1 MYLNKLRRALREML
15 SKIELTYDDFHDYQ
29 RVSEQFLIDNPYCGL
44 YIDMGMGKTGI
55 ALKVAC
61 DLLASFEVEKV
72 LIVAP
77 LRVANRTWP
86 DEIEKW
92 EFSAPFKYQV
102 LTCPE
107 VDRPYACQSSAPIH
121 IINRENIPWLVDFW
135 RKKWPYDMVI
145 IDESTSFKD
154 HTTKRFKKMQMV
166 RPLMKRLVLMT
177 ASPAAESYVY
187 FFAQIGLLDYFE
199 TFGKFITKF
208 KKKYF
213 DFNRYTY
220 ELTLR
225 EGADKQIEEAIAPL
239 CLVMKAEDYLDMPPL
254 HNRAEYCTLPPKVM
268 EMYNTLQ
275 RDFIVTIGDQEIEAE
290 QAASLSAKLR
300 QLASGFLYTTQ
311 LDYDPKTDTF
321 KKQRGC
327 VKVHDERQQEL
338 LRILEECHNENV
350 LIAYHFKE
358 SLEDIKAA
366 LPKCVVM
373 DKEGKC
379 VTKWNQGK
387 IKHLVAHPQSAGH
400 GLNLQ
405 KGGRRIVFYDMPESL
420 EYYEQF
426 VRRLFRQG
434 QQHACFVHHL
444 IMKGTRDEIVY
455 RALQDKANVQSR
467 FFVALKEMQRKQ
479 MAELRKKAK
488 QTEDEEFL

>member
-1 MYLNKLRRALREML
+1 MYLTKLAYALRKML
-15 SKIELTYDDFHDYQ
+15 DNVELSYDDFHDYQ

-61 DLLASFEVEKV
+61 DMLANFEIKKV
-72 LIVAP
+72 LIIAP

-92 EFSAPFKYQV
+92 EFSAPFNYKV
-102 LTCPE
+102 LTCAE
-107 VDRPYACQSSAPIH
+107 IDRPYACQSTAPIH
-121 IINRENIPWLVDFW
+121 IINRENVAWLVDFW

-166 RPLMKRLVLMT
+166 RPFIKRLVLMT

-187 FFAQIGLLDYFE
+187 FFAQIGLLDNFE
-199 TFGKFITKF
+199 LFGPYITKF
-208 KKKYF
+208 KKRFF
-213 DFNRYTY
+213 DFNRYDY
-220 ELTLR
+220 SLTLR
-225 EGADKQIEEAIAPL
+225 EGADKEIEEMIAPL

-254 HNRAEYCTLPPKVM
+254 YNRAEYCDLPKSVM
-268 EMYNTLQ
+268 DIYNTLQ
-275 RDFIVTIGDQEIEAE
+275 KEFIVTVGEEEIEAE

-311 LDYDPKTDTF
+311 TNYDPETDTF

-327 VKVHDERQQEL
+327 VKVHNERAEEL
-338 LRILEECHNENV
+338 QRILEECHNENV

-358 SLEDIKAA
+358 SLADIKAA
-366 LPKCVVM
+366 LPGCVVM

-379 VTKWNQGK
+379 VTKWNAGK

-405 KGGRRIVFYDMPESL
+405 KGGRRVVFYDMPESL

-434 QQHACFVHHL
+434 QRHACFVHHL
-444 IMKGTRDEIVY
+444 IMRGTRDEIVY
-455 RALQDKANVQSR
+455 QALQDKANVQGR
-467 FFVALKEMQRKQ
+467 FFTELKKLQRKH
-479 MAELRKKAK
+479 MAELKKRI
-488 QTEDEEFL
+488 TEDEDFL

>member
-1 MYLNKLRRALREML
+1 MYLNKLRAALRRMW
-15 SKIELTYDDFHDYQ
+15 SKIELTIDNFHEYQ
-29 RVSEQFLIDNPYCGL
+29 HVSAQFLRDHPFCGL

-61 DLLASFEVEKV
+61 ERIENFEVEKV
-72 LIVAP
+72 LIIAP

-92 EFSAPFKYQV
+92 EFSAPYRYQL

-107 VDRPYACQSSAPIH
+107 VDRPYAAQSTAPIH
-121 IINRENIPWLVDFW
+121 IINRENIAWLVDFW

-154 HTTKRFKKMQMV
+154 HTTKRFKKLQLV
-166 RPLMKRLVLMT
+166 RPLMKYLVLMT
-177 ASPAAESYVY
+177 ASPAAESYRY

-208 KKKYF
+208 QAKYF
-213 DFNRYTY
+213 DYNRWTH

-254 HNRAEYCTLPPKVM
+254 HNLTDYSVLPPQAM
-268 EMYNTLQ
+268 EIYNKLQ
-275 RDFIVTIGDQEIEAE
+275 KEFIVKVGDTEVEAL
-290 QAASLSAKLR
+290 QAAALAAKLR
-300 QLASGFLYTTQ
+300 QLSSGFVYQDQTN
-311 LDYDPKTDTF
+311 YDPVTDTF
-321 KKQRGC
+321 KKQRNC
-327 VKVHDERQQEL
+327 IRVHDERREEL
-338 LRILEECHNENV
+338 LRIVEECYNENI
-350 LIAYHFKE
+350 LIVYHFKE
-358 SLEDIKAA
+358 SLALIKEA

-387 IKHLVAHPQSAGH
+387 IKHLVVHPQSAGH

-405 KGGRRIVFYDMPESL
+405 KGGRRVVFFDMPESL
-420 EYYEQF
+420 EYYEQ
-426 VRRLFRQG
+426 VIRRVFRQG
-434 QQHACFVHHL
+434 QTKAVYVHHM
-444 IMKGTRDEIVY
+444 INRGTRDEIVY
-455 RALQDKANVQSR
+455 ESLQSKTNVQAN
-467 FFVALKEMQRKQ
+467 FF
-479 MAELRKKAK
+479 AELKRLQRAHLAELKRKVRE
-488 QTEDEEFL
+488 TEEEL